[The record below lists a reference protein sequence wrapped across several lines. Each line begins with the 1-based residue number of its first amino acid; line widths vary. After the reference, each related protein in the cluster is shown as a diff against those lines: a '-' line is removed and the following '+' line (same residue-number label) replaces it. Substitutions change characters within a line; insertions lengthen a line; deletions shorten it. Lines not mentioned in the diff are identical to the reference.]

1 METSCAMAETTGYR
15 AAAGVSVFRYEYQA
29 ILPNISP
36 IPQLRAYHTSEI
48 PLVFGTYNTSA
59 NATSIPSTSTGI
71 ALSKTMQ
78 RTWVAFP
85 QDPQNALPSQGWP
98 VYDPS
103 GLTIATLGNYQ
114 NLTGWS
120 FTESEVIDALCSNV
134 TF

>member
-1 METSCAMAETTGYR
+1 M
-15 AAAGVSVFRYEYQA
+15 
-29 ILPNISP
+29 NIKLSSQTY

-59 NATSIPSTSTGI
+59 NVTSIPSTSTGI

-78 RTWVAFP
+78 RTWLAFA

-98 VYDPS
+98 VYYPS
-103 GLTIATLGNYQ
+103 GTIATLGNYQ
-114 NLTGWS
+114 NLTGWL

-134 TF
+134 TFLEGIFDQVEGLLASL